1 MKNLIL
7 ILSTSSSLFFSCSG
21 PKSDSSKTKS
31 GPDTKSEI
39 VYIQKINSHWGT
51 CKYQD
56 VVNEVLRQ
64 AMLYDLQKLNLEESM
79 LSDKYI
85 DKFDPE
91 YTSPDVT
98 KYIESEIESFISAL
112 SRKDFRTMKKDK
124 FKENARKEVK
134 TSVVDSIQSI
144 DSSVQVSA
152 DTIRN

>member
-1 MKNLIL
+1 MRNLIL
-7 ILSTSSSLFFSCSG
+7 ILSTSSNLFFSCSG
-21 PKSDSSKTKS
+21 PKSDSTKS
-31 GPDTKSEI
+31 KSGTGTKSET
-39 VYIQKINSHWGT
+39 VYVQKINSHWGT

-56 VVNEVLRQ
+56 VVSEVLRQ
-64 AMLYDLQKLNLEESM
+64 AMLYDLQKLNLNESM

-124 FKENARKEVK
+124 FKENVRKEVK
-134 TSVVDSIQSI
+134 TSIIDSIQSI
-144 DSSVQVSA
+144 DSLVQVSV
-152 DTIRN
+152 DTIIN